1 MQQFGNHRNK
11 TVSILHQLQIQPY
24 GYQPGSGKFSQP
36 RQQGLCTLDAH
47 HVPRNPQGSGGSTGA
62 NAQVHKPGSKG
73 VPEYQLGNLV
83 ILNGRNIQTCH
94 LSRKLNPKNY
104 GPFQIEKIVSPLA
117 IQLTLPRKWKIH
129 NVFHVSLIEPYWA
142 SNFLGPVK
150 PSKVLHE
157 ANDIEQSEE
166 YDVNE
171 VMSSTRK
178 GHRILYIIRWLDY
191 PN

>member
-1 MQQFGNHRNK
+1 
-11 TVSILHQLQIQPY
+11 
-24 GYQPGSGKFSQP
+24 
-36 RQQGLCTLDAH
+36 
-47 HVPRNPQGSGGSTGA
+47 
-62 NAQVHKPGSKG
+62 
-73 VPEYQLGNLV
+73 
-83 ILNGRNIQTCH
+83 
-94 LSRKLNPKNY
+94 LNPKNY

-142 SNFLGPVK
+142 SNLLGPVK

-166 YDVNE
+166 YDVNK

-178 GHRILYIIRWLDY
+178 GHRILYVIRWLDY
-191 PN
+191 PNRQDWTKEPFDNFSLGGLDKLREFYQRNSAAPRDYLLTI